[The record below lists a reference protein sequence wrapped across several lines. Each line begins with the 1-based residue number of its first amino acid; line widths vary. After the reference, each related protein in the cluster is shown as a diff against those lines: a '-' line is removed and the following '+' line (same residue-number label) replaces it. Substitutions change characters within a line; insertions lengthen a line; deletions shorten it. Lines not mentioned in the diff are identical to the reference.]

1 MTKTEEKNT
10 VASKDIDLISDL
22 VKGITGLDIYQDTR
36 KRPYVEAR
44 ALFFYILKED
54 YGTTFKFIQ
63 DHMESKGNW
72 FHHASLLHAVDN
84 FQYYAKFNKK
94 LFRARDYILNKMI
107 EIKYSYEQIK
117 NIE

>member
-22 VKGITGLDIYQDTR
+22 VVSITELNIYKDTR

-44 ALFFYILKED
+44 ALFFYILRED
-54 YGTTFKFIQ
+54 YGTTFRFIQ
-63 DHMESKGNW
+63 EYMESKGKW
-72 FHHASLLHAVDN
+72 LHHASLLHAVSN
-84 FQYYAKFNKK
+84 FKYYAKYNQR
-94 LFRARDYILNKMI
+94 LQNSRNYILEKMT

-117 NIE
+117 DIE